1 MVEEVRNGYHE
12 VTIEDVG
19 DYKGEL
25 KDNMPHGQGR
35 MVYQTGVIFE
45 GEWKDG
51 WECRG
56 IYTHP
61 GKFVYEGEMEG
72 GIAHGQGKL
81 TFANG
86 GYYEGGHK
94 KGAYHGIGIF
104 FYADK
109 NDPDKR
115 REGEW
120 KNDRFYTGIEWM
132 FGDPL
137 LWCEGTYVMNQSSL
151 IPKEELEE
159 HTKRKILTKEKALLA
174 TKTYLSKDDK
184 VDSESHIWEWD
195 GNKWIYSEIKSSL

>member
-120 KNDRFYTGIEWM
+120 KNDTRYGKGKITLKEGSAISGFFNHTTIEGEATLKM
-132 FGDPL
+132 SNGKIIKGKFEDL
-137 LWCEGTYVMNQSSL
+137 LL
-151 IPKEELEE
+151 
-159 HTKRKILTKEKALLA
+159 
-174 TKTYLSKDDK
+174 K
-184 VDSESHIWEWD
+184 VDE
-195 GNKWIYSEIKSSL
+195 

>member
-1 MVEEVRNGYHE
+1 MVDKIEDGYHE
-12 VTIEDVG
+12 VTNDRGVR
-19 DYKGEL
+19 YKGEF
-25 KDNMPHGQGR
+25 KDNIPHGRGK
-35 MVYQTGVIFE
+35 MYLPDGEYYKGEFNE
-45 GEWKDG
+45 GA
-51 WECRG
+51 R
-56 IYTHP
+56 
-61 GKFVYEGEMEG
+61 
-72 GIAHGQGKL
+72 
-81 TFANG
+81 
-86 GYYEGGHK
+86 
-94 KGAYHGIGIF
+94 HGIGIF

-120 KNDRFYTGIEWM
+120 KNDRFHTGIGWM

-195 GNKWIYSEIKSSL
+195 GNKWIYSEIKKSI

>member
-81 TFANG
+81 SFANG
-86 GYYEGGHK
+86 GYYKGGHK
-94 KGAYHGIGIF
+94 KGAYHGIGIYF
-104 FYADK
+104 FSDK

-137 LWCEGTYVMNQSSL
+137 LWCEGTYVMNQ
-151 IPKEELEE
+151 
-159 HTKRKILTKEKALLA
+159 
-174 TKTYLSKDDK
+174 
-184 VDSESHIWEWD
+184 
-195 GNKWIYSEIKSSL
+195 